1 MQFTL
6 ALAAIFAGV
15 AFAAPAQLEDRQVP
29 YTPCTGL
36 YGTSQ
41 CCATDVLGLAD
52 LDCANRKSLL
62 LFLEAPFSDTEQSS
76 NICRQPLP
84 SPPVPPTSQ
93 ASAQTSDSA
102 PAAAPSPS

>member
-15 AFAAPAQLEDRQVP
+15 AFASPVQIEDRQVP

-41 CCATDVLGLAD
+41 CCATDVLGVAD
-52 LDCANRKSLL
+52 LDCANRKSSCAHMTRYTIQFANTHKPL
-62 LFLEAPFSDTEQSS
+62 LFRLM
-76 NICRQPLP
+76 L
-84 SPPVPPTSQ
+84 PTSLPF
-93 ASAQTSDSA
+93 ALPSDSA
-102 PAAAPSPS
+102 LAAASSRS